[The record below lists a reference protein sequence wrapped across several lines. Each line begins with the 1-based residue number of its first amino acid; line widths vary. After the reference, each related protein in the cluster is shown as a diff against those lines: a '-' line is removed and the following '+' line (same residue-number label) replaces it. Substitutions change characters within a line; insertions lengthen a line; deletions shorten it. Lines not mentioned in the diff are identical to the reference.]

1 MSNQGGRDGE
11 RCVDGESRTIPTVE
25 EETWTNQTGDGRGD
39 PTKEKKALQ
48 KAGIRRGGNPKD
60 DSLKR

>member
-1 MSNQGGRDGE
+1 MVRNQGRRDGE

-25 EETWTNQTGDGRGD
+25 DETWTNDTGDGRGG
-39 PTKEKKALQ
+39 PAKEKALQ